1 MSTEQAKDLKPYIA
15 KNGFVFPAYRRDD
28 GSYAVPGGER
38 TRNKEALDRLAVEL
52 MRSCGK

>member
-1 MSTEQAKDLKPYIA
+1 MMQQEQKPYVA
-15 KNGFVFPAYRRDD
+15 TNGFIFPAHHK
-28 GSYAVPGGER
+28 GGYAVPGGER